1 MSANYKNWV
10 PNGMITALTA
20 GTTILGAGTAALM
33 CANMNPKLKKA
44 VVGTVGAGALATG
57 AMTAWSIY
65 AHDKCSYNG
74 KRQLSKEIVEGTA
87 KYVALPE
94 GGIGLDV
101 GCGSGALTI
110 ACAKRNPQGRMIGI
124 DRWGKEYASF
134 SQQLCED
141 NSDAEDV
148 QNTEFYQGDACKL
161 DYPDEYF
168 DAVTS
173 NYVYHNITG
182 VDKQGLLRETLRVL
196 KKGGTFAIH
205 DIMSKSRYGD
215 MQQFVRELYDE
226 GYEVVELIDTTDGM
240 FMSKGE
246 AKILGLSGSALLIG
260 KK

>member
-10 PNGMITALTA
+10 PNGMIMALSA
-20 GTTILGAGTAALM
+20 GTAILGAGTAALM
-33 CANMNPKLKKA
+33 CAKITPNVKK
-44 VVGTVGAGALATG
+44 VLVGTAGTGALVCG
-57 AMTAWSIY
+57 AMAAWSVY
-65 AHDKCSYNG
+65 AHGKFSYDG

-87 KYVALPE
+87 EYVTLPE

-110 ACAKRNPQGRMIGI
+110 ACAKRNPHGRMIGI

-141 NSDAEDV
+141 NSDAEGAA
-148 QNTEFYQGDACKL
+148 NTEFYQGDACKL

-182 VDKQGLLRETLRVL
+182 VNKQDLLRETLRVL

-215 MQQFVRELYDE
+215 MQEFVNELYNN
-226 GYEVVELIDTTDGM
+226 GYEVAELINTTDGM
-240 FMSKGE
+240 FMTKGE
-246 AKILGLSGSALLIG
+246 AAILGLSGSSLLVG

>member
-1 MSANYKNWV
+1 MNANYKNWV
-10 PNGMITALTA
+10 PNGMIKALTA
-20 GTTILGAGTAALM
+20 GTAVLGAGTAALI
-33 CANMNPKLKKA
+33 CTKMNPTLKTVLA
-44 VVGTVGAGALATG
+44 GTAGAGTLVFG
-57 AMTAWSIY
+57 AMTAWSVY
-65 AHDKCSYNG
+65 AHDQFSYNG
-74 KRQLSKEIVEGTA
+74 KRQLSKAIVEGTA
-87 KYVALPE
+87 KYFTLPA

-110 ACAKRNPQGRMIGI
+110 ACAKRNPHGRMIGI

-134 SQQLCED
+134 SQKLCEE
-141 NSDAEDV
+141 NSASEGV
-148 QNTEFYQGDACKL
+148 TNTEFHQGDACKL

-182 VDKQGLLRETLRVL
+182 VNKQSLLRETLRVL

-205 DIMSKSRYGD
+205 DIMSPSRYGN
-215 MQQFVRELYDE
+215 MQQFVDELYDE
-226 GYEVVELIDTTDGM
+226 GYEAVELIDTTNGM

-246 AKILGLSGSALLIG
+246 AKILGLSGSSLLVG